1 MFLTSCPQLIQIGF
15 LAQTLLQRGPE
26 GSRNSD
32 ASGKTGPG
40 VQQEHAIAEN
50 ETDEA
55 AFLIQEY
62 AFAMKEAFADIFAA
76 SLEEDNTVYSHK
88 NFNRTRK
95 IHQRLGL
102 EKY

>member
-1 MFLTSCPQLIQIGF
+1 MFLTSRPQLIQIGF

-76 SLEEDNTVYSHK
+76 SLEEDNTVSLARELSSH
-88 NFNRTRK
+88 
-95 IHQRLGL
+95 
-102 EKY
+102 